1 MTSTTTVPDD
11 HATKRHA
18 TRRRA
23 LRAVTITACLPY
35 LGLKIAWLSGSHAGI
50 PEGSVLRNA
59 GAGLAVVNGVTV
71 LMDAAVVVLA
81 LLLTRPWGRRV
92 PAWLLLLPMWAAVG
106 LLTPI
111 MYAFPVQLLVRA
123 LSGGNPAAGSGGGEE
138 RPFLDEWV
146 FGVVYTG
153 FIVQGLALG
162 ALFVLYARDRWGHLW
177 QGGVGDLAAAAATGR
192 GQRAAVT
199 VAAVL
204 AVVPG
209 GVHLLWACGWS
220 AGLAPEVARR
230 QGAEFAA
237 GESGYVLYAAATVT
251 GIALLL
257 SGANAGA
264 NRGSRLPLRVPLLLA
279 GVGSAASAA
288 WGGWQLL
295 AMLTALSDDGR
306 GPTAAMAVTYAVQV
320 ITGLLVLVAG
330 ARFFAAR
337 SARTPAAIAGGIAA
351 GNRTAVGG
359 LAP

>member
-1 MTSTTTVPDD
+1 MTSTRTTVRDD
-11 HATKRHA
+11 HATK
-18 TRRRA
+18 RRA

-35 LGLKIAWLSGSHAGI
+35 LGLKAAWVAGSHIGI
-50 PEGSVLRNA
+50 PEGSILRDADTSLVVANA
-59 GAGLAVVNGVTV
+59 VTI

-92 PAWLLLLPMWAAVG
+92 PAWLLLLPMWGAVG

-111 MYAFPVQLLVRA
+111 MYGFPAQLLVRA
-123 LSGGNPAAGSGGGEE
+123 LGGGAAAGSGGGGK
-138 RPFLDEWV
+138 RQFLDEWV

-177 QGGVGDLAAAAATGR
+177 QGTVGDLKAASPGR
-192 GQRAAVT
+192 GQRAALT
-199 VAAVL
+199 AAAVL

-209 GVHLLWACGWS
+209 GVHLLWACGRP
-220 AGLAPEVARR
+220 AGLAPEIAR
-230 QGAEFAA
+230 AYDAVFAA
-237 GESGYVLYAAATVT
+237 GETGYVLYAAATAA

-257 SGANAGA
+257 SGAG
-264 NRGSRLPLRVPLLLA
+264 RGSRLPLRVPLLLA

-295 AMLTALSDDGR
+295 ATLTSLADDGR
-306 GPTAAMAVTYAVQV
+306 GPTAAMGVTYAVQV
-320 ITGLLVLVAG
+320 ITGLLVLAAG

-337 SARTPAAIAGGIAA
+337 SARTPAAVPGRTAA
-351 GNRTAVGG
+351 GVPGRTGAEA
-359 LAP
+359 LAS